1 MFRNQTRNLAEATE
15 RGAGRS
21 RERERENE
29 RERGRREGAAA
40 MAGPATTRAKKMEGI
55 SPPATSAS
63 PMTKMLNS
71 FGFTPRQ
78 MFGQVAAV
86 GAFLHFC
93 LLVCV
98 RAFARSRVWDVQN
111 IHTERA
117 RERERAIEHYPPHL
131 DAGFTIP

>member
-1 MFRNQTRNLAEATE
+1 
-15 RGAGRS
+15 
-21 RERERENE
+21 
-29 RERGRREGAAA
+29 
-40 MAGPATTRAKKMEGI
+40 MAGPATTRAKKMEGL

-63 PMTKMLNS
+63 PITKMLNS

-98 RAFARSRVWDVQN
+98 RAFARARGWDVHN
-111 IHTERA
+111 IHKERASERA
-117 RERERAIEHYPPHL
+117 REIVIPLVSMMGSRFYDAAVARIISVAAGAPPECPRCGCTA
-131 DAGFTIP
+131 D